1 MAWDVR
7 QGWRAVLHPDQDDHA
22 AVEGV
27 ASAAGLP
34 LHAHL
39 AEVRRQGSSPHS
51 PKLLDRPMHAHSKH
65 PITKI

>member
-1 MAWDVR
+1 MGWDVR

-27 ASAAGLP
+27 AGAAGLA

-39 AEVRRQGSSPHS
+39 AEVRRQRTLTPLSKAP
-51 PKLLDRPMHAHSKH
+51 LLW
-65 PITKI
+65 T